1 MEKPL
6 ISAGCPPEAGFTV
19 KTAASVLADTA
30 VMVAVAGAETVFVE
44 TGNVA
49 VVWPAGTVT
58 DTGTVAAR
66 LLLAKPTTTP
76 PAGAADA
83 SVTVP
88 VAV

>member
-6 ISAGCPPEAGFTV
+6 MRAGCPPAAGFTV
-19 KTAASVLADTA
+19 NIAACVFADTA
-30 VMVAVAGAETVFVE
+30 VIVAVVGVNTVVVE
-44 TGNVA
+44 TANVA
-49 VVWPAGTVT
+49 LVWPAGTAT

-76 PAGAADA
+76 PAGAGDA
-83 SVTVP
+83 SSTVP